1 MPKATLTKKEIK
13 GLIVKELPRLI
24 KSDLRIRNFIFELTS
39 KWYAEKGK
47 TEDRFDRIIKRLE
60 ENDLRWQKE
69 VKKWEENER
78 RWQEN
83 QKRWEENERRWQ
95 ENQRHLER
103 LEKEWAQRW
112 EENQKR
118 WEENERRWEE
128 NQRRLES
135 LEREWN
141 QRWEE
146 NQKVINQMLEEI
158 RLLRERQEAESKRL
172 DSKFDQT
179 IGALGARWGLS
190 TEESFRNGLR
200 AILQDTFGV
209 KVERYHDFDPD
220 GIVFGRP
227 DQVELDLI
235 IYNNTLILAEIKSSM
250 SKADMHAFNKKVIFY
265 ETKHNVKV
273 QRKIVISPMVD
284 SYAMEL
290 AKDLGIE
297 VYSYVDK
304 VKLNKEEVPGR

>member
-1 MPKATLTKKEIK
+1 MPKAALTKREIK
-13 GLIVKELPRLI
+13 DLIIKELPQLI
-24 KSDLRIRNFIFELTS
+24 KKDLRIRNLIFELTR
-39 KWYAEKGK
+39 KWYAEKEK

-60 ENDLRWQKE
+60 END
-69 VKKWEENER
+69 
-78 RWQEN
+78 
-83 QKRWEENERRWQ
+83 RRWQ

-103 LEKEWAQRW
+103 LEREWNERW
-112 EENQKR
+112 QTNQKHL
-118 WEENERRWEE
+118 ER
-128 NQRRLES
+128 

-141 QRWEE
+141 ERWQENQKKWQE

-158 RLLRERQEAESKRL
+158 KLLRERQESESKRL

-250 SKADMHAFNKKVIFY
+250 SRADMHAFNKKVIFY

-284 SYAMEL
+284 NYAMEL

-297 VYSYVDK
+297 VYSYVDR
-304 VKLNKEEVPGR
+304 VKFNKEEVSKK

>member
-1 MPKATLTKKEIK
+1 MPKAALTKREIK
-13 GLIVKELPRLI
+13 DLIIKELPQLI
-24 KSDLRIRNFIFELTS
+24 KKDLRIRNLIFELTR
-39 KWYAEKGK
+39 KWYAEKEK

-60 ENDLRWQKE
+60 END
-69 VKKWEENER
+69 
-78 RWQEN
+78 
-83 QKRWEENERRWQ
+83 RRWQ

-103 LEKEWAQRW
+103 LEREWNERW
-112 EENQKR
+112 QTNQKHL
-118 WEENERRWEE
+118 ER
-128 NQRRLES
+128 

-141 QRWEE
+141 ERWQE

-158 RLLRERQEAESKRL
+158 KLLRERQESESKRL

-250 SKADMHAFNKKVIFY
+250 SRADMHAFNKKVIFY

-284 SYAMEL
+284 NYAMEL

-297 VYSYVDK
+297 VYSYVDR
-304 VKLNKEEVPGR
+304 VKFNKEEVSKK

>member
-1 MPKATLTKKEIK
+1 MPKAALTKKEIK
-13 GLIVKELPRLI
+13 DLIIKELPQLI
-24 KSDLRIRNFIFELTS
+24 KKDLRIRNLIFELTR
-39 KWYAEKGK
+39 KWYAEKEK

-60 ENDLRWQKE
+60 END
-69 VKKWEENER
+69 
-78 RWQEN
+78 
-83 QKRWEENERRWQ
+83 RRWQ

-103 LEKEWAQRW
+103 LEREWNERW
-112 EENQKR
+112 QTNQKHL
-118 WEENERRWEE
+118 ER
-128 NQRRLES
+128 

-141 QRWEE
+141 ERWQTNQKHLERLEREWNERWQENQKKWEE

-158 RLLRERQEAESKRL
+158 KLLRERQEAESNRL

-209 KVERYHDFDPD
+209 KVERYHDFDTD
-220 GIVFGRP
+220 GIVFGKP
-227 DQVELDLI
+227 DQVELDLV

-250 SKADMHAFNKKVIFY
+250 SKADMHAFNRKVIFY
-265 ETKHNVKV
+265 EAKHNVKV

-297 VYSYVDK
+297 VYSYVDR
-304 VKLNKEEVPGR
+304 VKFNKEEVPKR